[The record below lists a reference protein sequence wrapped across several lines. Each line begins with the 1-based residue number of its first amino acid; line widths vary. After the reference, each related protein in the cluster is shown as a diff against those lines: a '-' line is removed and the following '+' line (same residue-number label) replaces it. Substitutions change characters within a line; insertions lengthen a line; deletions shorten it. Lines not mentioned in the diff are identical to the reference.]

1 MKILFANATRTWG
14 GVKTW
19 TLNLVRAFAE
29 SGISSIVCCRRTDPL
44 LARCAEAGALVE
56 PFTFGMDYNPLA
68 MIRAY
73 RILKKHRPSC
83 IVTNISKELRIFGPI
98 ARALG
103 IPVVARLG
111 LSTDLRNNTRTRLE
125 YRNLVRAI
133 LVPSHAIARDLPR
146 EIIGATPIQVVHNGV
161 VVSNRTSWD
170 SDARPVRTVFLG
182 KLIER
187 KGIAAI
193 LEAVSILIREGEPV
207 EAEIIGDGAQADELH
222 KRYGA
227 VSGITFSGYCPMPR
241 PNLLQA
247 HIGVCNSSHEGFPN
261 TLLEYMAAG
270 LAIVTTE
277 VDGISEMLVN
287 GREALFV
294 SCNNVPAITEALRNL
309 VRNPALRTTLAQAAH
324 ARAIREFSINGQ
336 AAKIASFFRSI
347 AKP

>member
-68 MIRAY
+68 MIRAH

-111 LSTDLRNNTRTRLE
+111 FSTDLRNNTRTRLE

-193 LEAVSILIREGEPV
+193 LEAVPSLFVRASPWRLRLSVMARRPMSCTNAMVQCLESHSQDIALCHGQTCCRPILACVILRT
-207 EAEIIGDGAQADELH
+207 
-222 KRYGA
+222 R
-227 VSGITFSGYCPMPR
+227 
-241 PNLLQA
+241 
-247 HIGVCNSSHEGFPN
+247 GFPTPCSN
-261 TLLEYMAAG
+261 TWPL
-270 LAIVTTE
+270 
-277 VDGISEMLVN
+277 
-287 GREALFV
+287 
-294 SCNNVPAITEALRNL
+294 
-309 VRNPALRTTLAQAAH
+309 
-324 ARAIREFSINGQ
+324 
-336 AAKIASFFRSI
+336 
-347 AKP
+347 